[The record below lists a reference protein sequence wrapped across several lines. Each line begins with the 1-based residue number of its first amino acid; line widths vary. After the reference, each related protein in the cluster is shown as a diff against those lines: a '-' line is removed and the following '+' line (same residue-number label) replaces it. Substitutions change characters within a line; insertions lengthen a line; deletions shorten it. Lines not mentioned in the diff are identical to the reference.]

1 MKPSINRSQVSS
13 TDANYLKD
21 QNDRVCIEM
30 KGRLFSIPR
39 HDYDRLIA
47 EQANDKPEDRIRL
60 IHAGPKKKPPSTLH
74 GEITTLEASTTGA
87 HCSERSEASLSS
99 HRPAPTES
107 DRTITKPENNAKP
120 STEQLFSRTSS
131 GFTLSKEAIIEKP
144 VDKNSPKRSFVKFKN
159 NLYLGTTESDNS
171 LTPKSPVEMT
181 KKLFQLRSSVVNTID
196 QFIDQIETDHD
207 YGNSAAGEEK
217 KHPLH
222 PSGDGSTLDYRKE
235 NLQLLNTESF
245 ARNIREIRTKL
256 YREIGTLVNRL
267 KDLDSLE

>member
-13 TDANYLKD
+13 AEANYLKD

-60 IHAGPKKKPPSTLH
+60 IHAGPKKKPPSTFH
-74 GEITTLEASTTGA
+74 GEMTSLAASTSGA
-87 HCSERSEASLSS
+87 HCSKASIPVS
-99 HRPAPTES
+99 TES
-107 DRTITKPENNAKP
+107 DRTIVKSEDNAKP
-120 STEQLFSRTSS
+120 STEQLFSRMSS
-131 GFTLSKEAIIEKP
+131 GLTLSKETIIEKP
-144 VDKNSPKRSFVKFKN
+144 ADENSLKRSFVKFGN
-159 NLYLGTTESDNS
+159 NLNLGSTESVNN
-171 LTPKSPVEMT
+171 LKPRSPAEMT
-181 KKLFQLRSSVVNTID
+181 EKLFQLRSSVVNTID

-222 PSGDGSTLDYRKE
+222 PGGDGSTLDYRKE

-245 ARNIREIRTKL
+245 ARNIKEIRTKL